1 MKYEEMFN
9 EYKKYVGISDED
21 IAKYIDENNIDENDG
36 IHIWFEFVVTPIVL
50 DAIKNNN
57 SNLIAKSFE
66 FVENV
71 LKTDDRDITEVIEF
85 SLLEGIVSELGEKIN
100 EIDLYF
106 GAETSK
112 SIGAIKKIYFF
123 LRNNKKTIVSNPSC
137 PPT

>member
-21 IAKYIDENNIDENDG
+21 IAKYIDENSIDENDG
-36 IHIWFEFVVTPIVL
+36 MHIWFEFVVTPIVL

-100 EIDLYF
+100 DIDLYF
-106 GAETSK
+106 GPETSK
-112 SIGAIKKIYFF
+112 SIGAIKKYIF
-123 LRNNKKTIVSNPSC
+123 S
-137 PPT
+137 

>member
-36 IHIWFEFVVTPIVL
+36 MHIWFEFIVTPIVL

-85 SLLEGIVSELGEKIN
+85 SLLEGIVSELGENIN

-106 GAETSK
+106 GPETSK
-112 SIGAIKKIYFF
+112 SIGAIKKYIF
-123 LRNNKKTIVSNPSC
+123 S
-137 PPT
+137 

>member
-36 IHIWFEFVVTPIVL
+36 MHIWFEFVVTPIVL

-85 SLLEGIVSELGEKIN
+85 SLLEGIISELGEKIN

-106 GAETSK
+106 GPETSK
-112 SIGAIKKIYFF
+112 SIGAIKKIFF
-123 LRNNKKTIVSNPSC
+123 PKK
-137 PPT
+137 